1 MPEPAGEK
9 GGTEGDGENSLALWV
24 AKRPEGVRKQ
34 LITVFPRRCPSPQ
47 ARKVAPKVTERAA
60 KYQHSD
66 IDNNFEGVC
75 YKLNKTIKERTLS
88 PASAGALPEGEP

>member
-1 MPEPAGEK
+1 MHLAFWKCGTVGNGE
-9 GGTEGDGENSLALWV
+9 DSLALWV

-47 ARKVAPKVTERAA
+47 ARRVAPKVTERVT
-60 KYQHSD
+60 KYQNSD
-66 IDNNFEGVC
+66 IDNNFEGEC
-75 YKLNKTIKERTLS
+75 YKLNKTLKERTLS